1 MKEYRC
7 DICNYSSNRF
17 YNYTKHLRTKSHNLL
32 QEKIINATESS
43 KIKGNF
49 SEKNGK
55 KRKKPAQTTTLHGK
69 KRKKSSTK
77 VAQKAV

>member
-32 QEKIINATESS
+32 QERIINATESS
-43 KIKGNF
+43 KIKGND
-49 SEKNGK
+49 GK
-55 KRKKPAQTTTLHGK
+55 TRKKTEKTSTNYHFARK
-69 KRKKSSTK
+69 KTEKSSTK

>member
-7 DICNYSSNRF
+7 DTCNYSSNRF
-17 YNYTKHLRTKSHNLL
+17 YNFTKHLRTKSHKLL

-49 SEKNGK
+49 SENTESKTEK
-55 KRKKPAQTTTLHGK
+55 T
-69 KRKKSSTK
+69 STK
-77 VAQKAV
+77 